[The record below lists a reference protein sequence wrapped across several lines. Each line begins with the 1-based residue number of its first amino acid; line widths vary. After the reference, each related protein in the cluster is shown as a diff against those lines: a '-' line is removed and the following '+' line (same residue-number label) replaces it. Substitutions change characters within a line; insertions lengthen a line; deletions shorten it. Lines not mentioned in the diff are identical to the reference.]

1 MPSMEKFETV
11 IGLEIHVQL
20 QTATKLFC
28 GCTNAF
34 GGHPNSRTC
43 PVCLGMP
50 GALPVLNQ
58 KAVEFAVRAALA
70 LGCEVNLRSRFARK
84 NYFYPDLPKGYQIS
98 QYDQPIAGRGVF
110 YFDCDGRRAE
120 VRLLRLHL
128 EEDAG
133 KSIHSSMPRSGTKS
147 YVDLNRC
154 GVPLIEIVSEPDLRS
169 PAEASAFVTA
179 LRNTLLYVGVTDA
192 NMDEGSL
199 RCDANISMR
208 RCGEEHLNPK
218 SELKNLNS
226 FRFLR
231 QALRFEVERQTALL
245 KAGEPLTQST
255 RLFDERT
262 GKTVS
267 MRAKE
272 EAHDYRYFPEPDL
285 VPVVLDE
292 TEVAKASKGIPQLPL
307 ARLDAFVEE
316 LGLSY
321 EDASTLVEERARA
334 DYFEALIQAGAS
346 ISEANKWVS
355 NEIGRW
361 LNEHNSDFAA
371 FPVSAEV
378 LTSLVD
384 AVRSGTVPAGMAG
397 KVMDRMAETGSDVET
412 ILAEEDLQQISAS
425 DELALF
431 VDKVV
436 EAHPNEVE
444 AIRGGRDQVFGFLMG
459 EVMRATKGKANPDTA
474 RKLLRER
481 IKQ

>member
-1 MPSMEKFETV
+1 
-11 IGLEIHVQL
+11 
-20 QTATKLFC
+20 
-28 GCTNAF
+28 
-34 GGHPNSRTC
+34 
-43 PVCLGMP
+43 
-50 GALPVLNQ
+50 
-58 KAVEFAVRAALA
+58 
-70 LGCEVNLRSRFARK
+70 
-84 NYFYPDLPKGYQIS
+84 
-98 QYDQPIAGRGVF
+98 
-110 YFDCDGRRAE
+110 
-120 VRLLRLHL
+120 
-128 EEDAG
+128 
-133 KSIHSSMPRSGTKS
+133 
-147 YVDLNRC
+147 
-154 GVPLIEIVSEPDLRS
+154 
-169 PAEASAFVTA
+169 
-179 LRNTLLYVGVTDA
+179 
-192 NMDEGSL
+192 
-199 RCDANISMR
+199 
-208 RCGEEHLNPK
+208 
-218 SELKNLNS
+218 
-226 FRFLR
+226 
-231 QALRFEVERQTALL
+231 LL

-361 LNEHNSDFAA
+361 LNEHNGDFAA

-378 LTSLVD
+378 LASLVD
-384 AVRSGTVPAGMAG
+384 AVQSGTVPAGMAG

>member
-1 MPSMEKFETV
+1 MEKFETV

-70 LGCEVNLRSRFARK
+70 IGCEVNLRSRFARK

-98 QYDQPIAGRGVF
+98 QYDQPIAGRGAF

-133 KSIHSSMPRSGTKS
+133 KSIHSSMPRSGTNS

-169 PAEASAFVTA
+169 PVEASAFVTA

-199 RCDANISMR
+199 RCDANISLR

-218 SELKNLNS
+218 TELKNLNS

-245 KAGEPLTQST
+245 EAGQPLTQST

-262 GKTVS
+262 GKTIS

-292 TEVAKASKGIPQLPL
+292 TEVTKASEGIPQLPL
-307 ARLDAFVEE
+307 ARLDRFVEE

-321 EDASTLVEERARA
+321 EDASILVEERMRA
-334 DYFEALIQAGAS
+334 DYFEALIEAGTT
-346 ISEANKWVS
+346 ISEANRWVS

-361 LNEHNSDFAA
+361 LNDHNADFAA
-371 FPVSAEV
+371 FPVPAKV
-378 LTSLVD
+378 LASLVE
-384 AVRSGTVPAGMAG
+384 AVRSDAVPAGMAG
-397 KVMDRMAETGSDVET
+397 EVIDRMAETGSGVET

-431 VDKVV
+431 VDKVI
-436 EAHPNEVE
+436 EAHPNEVKAVRE
-444 AIRGGRDQVFGFLMG
+444 GRDQVFGFLMG
-459 EVMRATKGKANPDTA
+459 EVMRATNGKANPDTA

-481 IKQ
+481 IK

>member
-1 MPSMEKFETV
+1 MEKFETV

-70 LGCEVNLRSRFARK
+70 IGCEVNLRSRFARK

-98 QYDQPIAGRGVF
+98 QYDQPIAGRGAF

-133 KSIHSSMPRSGTKS
+133 KSIHSSMPRSGTNS

-169 PAEASAFVTA
+169 PVEASAFVTA

-199 RCDANISMR
+199 RCDANISLR

-218 SELKNLNS
+218 TELKNLNS

-245 KAGEPLTQST
+245 EAGQPLTQST

-262 GKTVS
+262 GKTIS

-292 TEVAKASKGIPQLPL
+292 TEVTKASEGIPQLPL
-307 ARLDAFVEE
+307 ARLDRFVEE

-321 EDASTLVEERARA
+321 EDASILVEERMRA
-334 DYFEALIQAGAS
+334 DYFEALIEAGTT
-346 ISEANKWVS
+346 ISEANRWVS

-361 LNEHNSDFAA
+361 LNDHNADFAA
-371 FPVSAEV
+371 FPVPAKV
-378 LTSLVD
+378 LASLVE
-384 AVRSGTVPAGMAG
+384 AVRSDAVPAGMAG
-397 KVMDRMAETGSDVET
+397 EVIDRMAETGSGVET

-431 VDKVV
+431 VDKVI
-436 EAHPNEVE
+436 EAHPNEVK
-444 AIRGGRDQVFGFLMG
+444 AVRGGRDQVFGFLMG
-459 EVMRATKGKANPDTA
+459 EVMRATNGKANPDIA

-481 IKQ
+481 IK

>member
-20 QTATKLFC
+20 LTATKLFC
-28 GCTNAF
+28 GCANDF

-110 YFDCDGRRAE
+110 NFDFGGRRAE

-133 KSIHSSMPRSGTKS
+133 KSIHSSMPRSGTSS

-169 PAEASAFVTA
+169 PAEASAFLTA

-199 RCDANISMR
+199 RCDANISLR
-208 RCGEEHLNPK
+208 HCGEEHLNPK
-218 SELKNLNS
+218 TELKNLNS

-231 QALRFEVERQTALL
+231 QALHFEVERQTALL
-245 KAGEPLTQST
+245 EAGQPLTQST

-272 EAHDYRYFPEPDL
+272 DAHDYRYFPEPDL
-285 VPVVLDE
+285 VPVVLDK

-307 ARLDAFVEE
+307 ARLDTFVEE

-321 EDASTLVEERARA
+321 EDATILVEDRTRA
-334 DYFEALIQAGAS
+334 DYFEALVEAGAS

-361 LNEHNSDFAA
+361 LNEHNGDFAA

-378 LTSLVD
+378 LASLVD
-384 AVRSGTVPAGMAG
+384 AVQSGTVPAGMAG

-444 AIRGGRDQVFGFLMG
+444 AVRGGRDQVFGFLMG
-459 EVMRATKGKANPDTA
+459 EVMRATKGKANPDTV

>member
-1 MPSMEKFETV
+1 MEKFETV

-384 AVRSGTVPAGMAG
+384 AVQSGTVPAGMAG

>member
-1 MPSMEKFETV
+1 MDKFETV

-20 QTATKLFC
+20 QTTTKLFC

-110 YFDCDGRRAE
+110 YFDCDGRRVE

-133 KSIHSSMPRSGTKS
+133 KSIHSSMPRSGTNS

-169 PAEASAFVTA
+169 PVEASAFVTA
-179 LRNTLLYVGVTDA
+179 LRNTLLYVGITDA

-199 RCDANISMR
+199 RCDANISLR

-218 SELKNLNS
+218 TELKNLNS

-231 QALRFEVERQTALL
+231 QALRFEVKRQTALL
-245 KAGEPLTQST
+245 EAGQPLTQNT

-262 GKTVS
+262 GKTIS

-307 ARLDAFVEE
+307 ARLDSFVEE
-316 LGLSY
+316 LGLSH
-321 EDASTLVEERARA
+321 EDASILVEERTRA
-334 DYFEALIQAGAS
+334 DYFEALIEAGTT
-346 ISEANKWVS
+346 ISEANRWVS

-361 LNEHNSDFAA
+361 LNDHNTDFAA
-371 FPVSAEV
+371 FPVPAEA
-378 LTSLVD
+378 LASLVE
-384 AVRSGTVPAGMAG
+384 AVRSGAVPAGMADE
-397 KVMDRMAETGSDVET
+397 VIDRMAKTGSGVET

-431 VDKVV
+431 VDKVI
-436 EAHPNEVE
+436 EAHPNEVQAVRE
-444 AIRGGRDQVFGFLMG
+444 GRDQVFGFLMG
-459 EVMRATKGKANPDTA
+459 EVMRATNGKANPDTA